1 MSRSKAPVTK
11 AIGLRNRFFFI
22 ILATLILAA
31 VGINLVHVYFFKS
44 QRLKL
49 IDRQIAE
56 SSSIL
61 LDSEEFNSSVE
72 NTALIEEIISNVLKG
87 ARIGKAFVLRDL
99 NGKIVYQS
107 FNVGLLNTELPIQ
120 PEWVAVE
127 TETEYIRV
135 RNVPLPN
142 KNLILQVG
150 LVLDRNFL
158 NWEILDDR
166 VINYVIGIVV
176 TLFISSVLI
185 TLVLL
190 SPLRLLIGHLKE
202 ATSNLVNLKDVRP
215 LPTRLTRYTNGFWA
229 KSDEFSG
236 LLSTVQKLIDRINMN
251 YKLTR
256 SWTLQMAHE
265 LKTPLAIIRA
275 ETEAN
280 KKEKLLPEKYAQSII
295 DEVLQMSEIISQFLE
310 WAELESSQQQK
321 DLHALRMKSVVKT
334 VATRLEKISPG
345 RIQLQLDSD
354 FSVFANPIHLDQ
366 LIANLVTNAL
376 KFSPTTEKVELILS
390 NHQLTV
396 KDYGPGVPQEVRER
410 IGAPFNVGTHDVKG
424 LTGNGLGL
432 AWIFTVAKLYQWKLD
447 IRSVA
452 SGTEAIV
459 QFPQEDV

>member
-1 MSRSKAPVTK
+1 M
-11 AIGLRNRFFFI
+11 RNRFFFI

-56 SSSIL
+56 SSTTL
-61 LDSEEFNSSVE
+61 LKSKEFNISVKK
-72 NTALIEEIISNVLKG
+72 TAMLEEIISKVLKG
-87 ARIGKAFVLRDL
+87 ARIGKAFVLRDS
-99 NGKIVYQS
+99 NGRIIYQS

-135 RNVPLPN
+135 RNVPLPG

-158 NWEILDDR
+158 NWEILDNR
-166 VINYVIGIVV
+166 VINYVIGIVIS
-176 TLFISSVLI
+176 LFLASVLI

-202 ATSNLVNLKDVRP
+202 ATSNLVNLKDVQP
-215 LPTRLTRYTNGFWA
+215 LPTRLTRYTHGFWA

-236 LLSTVQKLIDRINMN
+236 LLSTVQKLIDRINLN

-275 ETEAN
+275 ETEAK
-280 KKEKLLPEKYAQSII
+280 KKENILSEKYAQSII
-295 DEVLQMSEIISQFLE
+295 DEVQQMSEIISQFLD
-310 WAELESSQQQK
+310 WAELENSQLQK
-321 DLHALRMKSVVKT
+321 DLHALRMKAVVKAVT
-334 VATRLEKISPG
+334 TRLEKISPG
-345 RIQLQLDSD
+345 RVQLQLNSD

-366 LIANLVTNAL
+366 LITNLVTNAL
-376 KFSPTTEKVELILS
+376 KFSPTTEKVDLILS
-390 NHQLTV
+390 NHLLII
-396 KDYGPGVPQEVRER
+396 KDYGPGVPQEVKER
-410 IGAPFNVGTHDVKG
+410 IGEPFNVGSHDVEG
-424 LTGNGLGL
+424 LAGNGLGL
-432 AWIFTVAKLYQWKLD
+432 AWISTVAKLYQWEFD
-447 IRSVA
+447 IRSST
-452 SGTEAIV
+452 SGTEAIIH
-459 QFPQEDV
+459 FPQEEV

>member
-1 MSRSKAPVTK
+1 M
-11 AIGLRNRFFFI
+11 RNRFFFI

-31 VGINLVHVYFFKS
+31 IGINFVHVYFFKS

-56 SSSIL
+56 SSTALIN
-61 LDSEEFNSSVE
+61 SEEFNLSVKNTASVE
-72 NTALIEEIISNVLKG
+72 ETISKVLQG
-87 ARIGKAFVLRDL
+87 ARIGKVFVLRDSFS
-99 NGKIVYQS
+99 KIVYQS
-107 FNVGLLNTELPIQ
+107 FNVGLLNTELPIR
-120 PEWVAVE
+120 PEWVTVE

-135 RNVPLPN
+135 RNVPLSGR
-142 KNLILQVG
+142 NLILQVG

-158 NWEILDDR
+158 DWEILDNR
-166 VINYVIGIVV
+166 VINYVTGIVIS
-176 TLFISSVLI
+176 LFLASVLI

-202 ATSNLVNLKDVRP
+202 ATSNLINLRDVHP
-215 LPTRLTRYTNGFWA
+215 LPTRLTRYTHGFWA

-236 LLSTVQKLIDRINMN
+236 LLSTVQKLIDRINLN

-275 ETEAN
+275 ETEAG
-280 KKEKLLPEKYAQSII
+280 KKENLLPEKYAHNVI
-295 DEVLQMSEIISQFLE
+295 DEVHQMSEIISQFLD
-310 WAELESSQQQK
+310 WAELESSQLQK
-321 DLHALRMKSVVKT
+321 DVHALRMSAVIKT
-334 VATRLEKISPG
+334 VAARLEKISPG
-345 RIQLQLDSD
+345 RVQLQLDSD

-390 NHQLTV
+390 GHSLTV
-396 KDYGPGVPQEVRER
+396 KDYGPGLPQEVRER
-410 IGAPFNVGTHDVKG
+410 IGEPFNIGSHDVEG
-424 LTGNGLGL
+424 LAGNGLGL
-432 AWIFTVAKLYQWKLD
+432 AWISTVAKLYQWEFD
-447 IRSVA
+447 IRSGS

-459 QFPQEDV
+459 QFPQEDM